1 MPAPGSG
8 RGPGGCGEAMDSL
21 LLIVLVVVAA
31 LVGAGLAHV
40 LMRRQ
45 RSKALPRE
53 WHLTLR
59 PVFTAQERRMFA
71 QLVEA
76 FPQHAVLVKLPLTRF
91 TQPSEPARV
100 KYWHDLIASLH
111 VTFAIC
117 TPAGRVIAAIDIEGP
132 RGGSRRASAIKA
144 GVLRACRVRYLCFM
158 VDDLP
163 SLDEVQRMVLQDA
176 GTGPLPGGGGPVT
189 GPSQLDEARST
200 LATTVKRRREQR
212 DALWQDSSFSHDSFF
227 APDSRLE
234 GLIESGFAPLPE
246 AAPAPVAPR
255 PTPAAPSRA
264 PSASDIVGRVVDHAA
279 PPGR

>member
-1 MPAPGSG
+1 
-8 RGPGGCGEAMDSL
+8 MDSL

-40 LMRRQ
+40 LLRRQ

-117 TPAGRVIAAIDIEGP
+117 TPGGRVIAAIDIEGP

-176 GTGPLPGGGGPVT
+176 GAAALAGSGPVT

-234 GLIESGFAPLPE
+234 GLVESGFTPL
-246 AAPAPVAPR
+246 APAPPPPPAPAR
-255 PTPAAPSRA
+255 AAAPPAAT
-264 PSASDIVGRVVDHAA
+264 DIVGRVVDHTA